1 LPRQGRWTVFKSLGI
16 GATDLAAARRVWE
29 RSQKR

>member
-1 LPRQGRWTVFKSLGI
+1 VFKSLGI

-29 RSQKR
+29 GSQKR